1 MSCNTSPSAEASLLA
16 DNPRRRDT
24 VDMHAPSSDAADLA
38 DALARGRLCLAEIVQ
53 LREAELESL
62 FALASRLLDAQQVD
76 SATTLLAAL
85 CWNAASQRLPTV
97 VMGPLIVFE
106 TLSGLLWTFIYRQS
120 WPPLLTSI
128 GIGCLIVGV
137 IYAMRIKPQRLTALP

>member
-1 MSCNTSPSAEASLLA
+1 MTLPLALVFYGLVSLQIHWQQP
-16 DNPRRRDT
+16 D
-24 VDMHAPSSDAADLA
+24 
-38 DALARGRLCLAEIVQ
+38 
-53 LREAELESL
+53 
-62 FALASRLLDAQQVD
+62 FALPFGPQPARFIWLMLAIGLFCSW
-76 SATTLLAAL
+76 LAAL